1 MIIVQG
7 LIPIL
12 PKQRDE
18 ALDLLRWM
26 TQESL
31 QEEGCISYEFF
42 ISLSDANTVLL
53 MQEWENL
60 ATLNAHYQTGH
71 MAAFMKALPEVL
83 NGQIRTRRFAVH
95 EAEPAAEPPP
105 PIIH

>member
-7 LIPIL
+7 LL
-12 PKQRDE
+12 PLVPEQRDE
-18 ALDLLRWM
+18 ALELLRWM

-42 ISLSDANTVLL
+42 VSLSDANTVLL

-60 ATLNAHYQTGH
+60 ATLNAHYQTKH
-71 MAAFMKALPEVL
+71 MATFMKALPDVL
-83 NGQIRTRRFAVH
+83 RGQIRTRRFAVH
-95 EAEPAAEPPP
+95 ETEAPAEPP